1 MQNAKTV
8 SMSRR
13 EARLYY
19 ASLSRNELPAIS
31 SFEELDAIAT
41 LARAGYE
48 AALRVCPCA
57 CPFEVRVELTPEFFL
72 QFEAQTVERNGNV
85 RLKSSGANVD
95 DLARMTE
102 AGIDKLDNVKGAMLV
117 GMKGDFRVISDGL
130 HSLRAHMKR
139 DGATGAYTNYK
150 VRICFM
156 SEREQKYF
164 AMFGDG
170 HCSARAEDLKS
181 TFKSS
186 TGKVLKGRE
195 KKCQY
200 LIAKNLHSYSVGKI
214 GGDHKSRAD
223 EIMATHREY
232 RTEIEFICGF
242 PWLASMEKGYHTK
255 SYVLAVFA
263 DALKRADEVTRA
275 RLEKFIRQYAK
286 KNSTTENEYSDG
298 LFDFLGNPPLTVYSE
313 KLGIDIPIKGQRQI
327 ISIIAKGVSF
337 WLSLYLSEGKVPLSR
352 SSTKRFGRTDT
363 STYYLDKAIDGV
375 LLSMVK

>member
-1 MQNAKTV
+1 MHTAKTV

-19 ASLSRNELPAIS
+19 ASMSRRELPVIN
-31 SFEELDAIAT
+31 SFEELEG
-41 LARAGYE
+41 LAQLAQAGHE
-48 AALRVCPCA
+48 AAVRVCPCA
-57 CPFEVRVELTPEFFL
+57 CQFEVRVELSPEFFV

-117 GMKGDFRVISDGL
+117 GMKGDFRVIADGL

-139 DGATGAYTNYK
+139 DAAAGVFTNYQ
-150 VRICFM
+150 VRLCFM

-186 TGKVLKGRE
+186 TGRVLKGRE

-263 DALKRADEVTRA
+263 DALKRADAVSRA
-275 RLEKFIRQYAK
+275 RLEKFVRQYSK
-286 KNSTTENEYSDG
+286 KNSTTENIYSDG
-298 LFDFLGNPPLTVYSE
+298 LFDFLSNPPLTVYNAKQDCE
-313 KLGIDIPIKGQRQI
+313 VPIKGSRQI
-327 ISIIAKGVSF
+327 IAIIAKGTSF
-337 WLSLYLSEGKVPLSR
+337 WLSLYLSEGKVPTSR
-352 SSTKRFGRTDT
+352 STTKRFGRTDT
-363 STYYLDKAIDGV
+363 SDYHLDKAVDGV
-375 LLSMVK
+375 LLSLAN